1 VLFLHNSVVH
11 TYILLFLGDHILVR
25 KANPLGRKALIRKHH
40 LALTVRHYV
49 AKHPNSVLA
58 SSFPET
64 CDFELD
70 FAEFLDEALVEAYE
84 VRQSLTENE
93 EREPNERAWWIL
105 KPGMSDRGQGIR
117 LFSTTEELTE
127 IFESFE
133 GDSDADEED
142 EGDTSVVTS
151 QLRHFVAQK
160 YVHPPLLVGN
170 RKFHIRAYVLAVGG
184 LKVYV
189 YRRMLALFAAQEYSP
204 PWENGDLAAHLT
216 NTCLQTGERD
226 GSVRLFWDL
235 EKEIGKERLQAI
247 WEKVCKTVGETF
259 EGAAR
264 GQRVHFQVRHPLAR
278 RNASNERYILM
289 LYENS
294 ASPERV
300 RDIWRRLHSERGWA
314 SLPARGKCIPRFQ
327 ADWRGALRS
336 NIRFVGGYG
345 QDRSGTVLWCE
356 RDTTAE

>member
-1 VLFLHNSVVH
+1 M
-11 TYILLFLGDHILVR
+11 R
-25 KANPLGRKALIRKHH
+25 HH
-40 LALTVRHYV
+40 V
-49 AKHPNSVLA
+49 AKHPNSVLT

-70 FAEFLDEALVEAYE
+70 FAEFLDEALLEAYE

-93 EREPNERAWWIL
+93 GREPSERAWWIL

-117 LFSTTEELTE
+117 LFSTMEELTE

-133 GDSDADEED
+133 EDSDADEED
-142 EGDTSVVTS
+142 EGEGGDTSVVTS
-151 QLRHFVAQK
+151 QLRHFVTQK

-189 YRRMLALFAAQEYSP
+189 YRRMLALFAAKEYSP

-235 EKEIGKERLQAI
+235 EKEVGKERLQAI
-247 WEKVCKTVGETF
+247 WEEVCKTVGETF

-264 GQRVHFQVRHPLAR
+264 GQRVHFQVCTHWR
-278 RNASNERYILM
+278 RNTSDERYAILM
-289 LYENS
+289 LHAKS
-294 ASPERV
+294 
-300 RDIWRRLHSERGWA
+300 
-314 SLPARGKCIPRFQ
+314 SLSRT
-327 ADWRGALRS
+327 RS
-336 NIRFVGGYG
+336 RY
-345 QDRSGTVLWCE
+345 L
-356 RDTTAE
+356 A